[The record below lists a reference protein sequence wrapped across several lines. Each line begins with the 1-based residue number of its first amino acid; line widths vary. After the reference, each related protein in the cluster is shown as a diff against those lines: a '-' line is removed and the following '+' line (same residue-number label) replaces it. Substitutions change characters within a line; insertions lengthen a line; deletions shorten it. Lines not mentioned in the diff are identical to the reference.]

1 MESFIIN
8 PGERYDFILHTLV
21 STSRNYWMR
30 LHGLDDCANKFV
42 HQEAIL
48 RYSGAPDTDP
58 EEPTD
63 YEYGAREGRVCI
75 KYCN

>member
-1 MESFIIN
+1 MESFIIHS
-8 PGERYDFILHTLV
+8 GERYDFILHTLV
-21 STSRNYWMR
+21 STPGNYWMR
-30 LHGLDDCANKFV
+30 LHGLSDCSDNSV

-75 KYCN
+75 KYFN